1 MRTHA
6 RKIAKDASPET
17 VFQSKEFR
25 ALAQFHLRDPRL
37 RKYYREWSPLHRA
50 VWQEDLVAVI
60 CLATKHSVKA
70 VDTRGCTPLHLACLR
85 KGSVLFFSN
94 YCQKYCFK
102 DGPHNCF
109 PGRFGE
115 AAVTARQI
123 TVALIEAGAD
133 PNAMASAPFT
143 FTPMH
148 CVANSGWV
156 NVAHVLL
163 EKGGSAFSRVQCSP
177 FCWAGGIGFRESNTA
192 MRELLKAHLSE
203 AQKRE
208 IDDHHV
214 RQGFKV
220 LPW

>member
-6 RKIAKDASPET
+6 PKTAKDASPET
-17 VFQSKEFR
+17 VFQSKEFK
-25 ALAQFHLRDPRL
+25 AFAQFHLRDRRL

-70 VDTRGCTPLHLACLR
+70 VDARGCTPLHLACLR
-85 KGSVLFFSN
+85 KGSILFLSS
-94 YCQKYCFK
+94 YCEKYCIENR
-102 DGPHNCF
+102 HHHCF
-109 PGRFGE
+109 PGRWGDR
-115 AAVTARQI
+115 VKARQI
-123 TVALIEAGAD
+123 AAALIEAGAD
-133 PNAMASAPFT
+133 PNAMARGPFA

-156 NVAHVLL
+156 DVAHVLL
-163 EKGGSAFSRVQCSP
+163 ENGGSAFSRGQCSP
-177 FCWAGGIGFRESNTA
+177 FCWADGIDISGSYTTT

-208 IDDHHV
+208 INDHHV
-214 RQGFKV
+214 HQGFKV